1 MITRRHLLASAAA
14 FGACSLLGMGGLRAD
29 TPPEGPINV
38 LWIIV
43 DDMGYGDLS
52 STGCTKYSTPNI
64 DRLGREGVTM
74 RSAYVYPVCTA
85 TRAALLTGHSP
96 QRYGLESVLLPG
108 YAAGLPSNSITA
120 AKEFKSAGYRTG
132 LIGKWHLGD
141 TAAAHPN
148 AQGFDDFFGFLWG
161 ETDYYTHTKLV
172 GAVNGVGG
180 VEELDF
186 YQNGTKSDIKGY
198 TTDLYGSRAVSFL
211 RENRN
216 RPFFLNLSYNA
227 PHYTRDAPQEYQDMF
242 TGTTKMYDAV
252 MKALDDSIGRVL
264 SELDRLGLDKNT
276 LVIFSTDNGAQS
288 DGGTNAPFSG
298 MKNSLMEGG
307 IRSPLMARLPGV
319 IPRGLR
325 CNQTFAAWDVLPT
338 CLSMAGITSSTLFEG
353 ADLKS
358 LLTTPGAT
366 NSAPRCFRYTFSGKI
381 LRAVVKENW
390 KLHYDE
396 TGDATTLFNLA
407 SDVTESTDLAAA
419 NPDKLAELKSDWN
432 AWSATFSPSLGTW

>member
-14 FGACSLLGMGGLRAD
+14 FGACSLGGLRAD
-29 TPPEGPINV
+29 TPPAGPINV

-96 QRYGLESVLLPG
+96 QRNGLEGVLLPG
-108 YAAGLPSNSITA
+108 STAGLKATSTSA
-120 AKEFKSAGYRTG
+120 AKEFKAAGYRTA

-141 TAAAHPN
+141 TAAAQPN

-172 GAVNGVGG
+172 NGA
-180 VEELDF
+180 EELDF
-186 YQNGTKSDIKGY
+186 YQNGNKSDIKGY
-198 TTDLYGSRAVSFL
+198 TTDLYGSKAVAFL

-242 TGTTKMYDAV
+242 TGGTKMYDAV

-366 NSAPRCFRYTFSGKI
+366 NAAPRCFRYTFSGKI

-396 TGDATTLFNLA
+396 NTGLTTLFDLA
-407 SDVTESTDLAAA
+407 GDQAETTDLSGE
-419 NPDKLAELKSDWN
+419 NPAKVAELKADWN
-432 AWSATFSPSLGTW
+432 AWSASFSPILGTW